1 MDASEITKIV
11 IIIIIIIII
20 FLIVLEELLLI
31 HIMLESRIEGGDSW
45 VIPNIFQ
52 FTTQNLDTRCLPRFF
67 RNREG

>member
-1 MDASEITKIV
+1 MNTSEITKF
-11 IIIIIIIII
+11 IIIII

-31 HIMLESRIEGGDSW
+31 HILLESRIEGGDSG

-52 FTTQNLDTRCLPRFF
+52 FTTQNLDARCLSRFF